1 MTSSDRK
8 AKVPERDTA
17 CYSRAIFDDSNL
29 RQRNQ
34 ENEAD
39 EMAVALTDTPNLTSS
54 HSLAIQLG
62 SIKDGKKHWG
72 GNSSS
77 SSSSTDFFCLDVFGK
92 ATAVHRIG
100 WRAGIHGQAQDTPR
114 KQRKEYSPS
123 AKGHG
128 GVCFSFL
135 FWKSQ
140 ARNGQVHVTVSNIP
154 TRDIRETGR
163 VLSGYRHLLRT

>member
-17 CYSRAIFDDSNL
+17 CYSRAIFDDSNS

-39 EMAVALTDTPNLTSS
+39 EMAVAPTDTPNLTSS

-62 SIKDGKKHWG
+62 SINDGKKHWG
-72 GNSSS
+72 GN

-114 KQRKEYSPS
+114 KQRKKYSPS
-123 AKGHG
+123 AKGTWRC
-128 GVCFSFL
+128 CFSFL
-135 FWKSQ
+135 FCSFLEITSLECTSP
-140 ARNGQVHVTVSNIP
+140 RDGLEHSN
-154 TRDIRETGR
+154 TRHTTDRAGFKRI
-163 VLSGYRHLLRT
+163 